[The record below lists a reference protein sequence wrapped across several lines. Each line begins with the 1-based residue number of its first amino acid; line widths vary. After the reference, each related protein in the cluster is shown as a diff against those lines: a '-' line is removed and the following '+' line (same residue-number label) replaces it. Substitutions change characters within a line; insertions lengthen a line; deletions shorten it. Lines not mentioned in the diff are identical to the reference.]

1 MIIKV
6 KYKRMSFIKPTKT
19 EYTQITRVPDYKF
32 FDVNN
37 LLEFVNKLDKWKST
51 NCTYNDEIISIV
63 KVRNGANLNIGD

>member
-6 KYKRMSFIKPTKT
+6 KYKRMSFIKATKK
-19 EYTQITRVPDYKF
+19 EYTQITRVPDYKL

-37 LLEFVNKLDKWKST
+37 LLEFVNKFDEWKST

-63 KVRNGANLNIGD
+63 NV